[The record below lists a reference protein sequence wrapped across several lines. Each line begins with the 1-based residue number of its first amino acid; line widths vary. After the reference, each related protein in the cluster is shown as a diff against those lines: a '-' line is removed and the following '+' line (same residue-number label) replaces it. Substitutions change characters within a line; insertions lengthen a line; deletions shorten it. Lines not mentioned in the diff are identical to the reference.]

1 MLPEEYGRLSRETG
15 GIPISTKAVMV
26 ISLEVDMDP
35 ETTSAGMRIMSFGSP
50 YELKEL
56 KMKLLKHLKQIATD
70 EKIQYI
76 Q

>member
-15 GIPISTKAVMV
+15 GIPIATKAVMV
-26 ISLEVDMDP
+26 ISLETDMDP
-35 ETTSAGMRIMSFGSP
+35 ETTSEGMRIMSFGSP

-56 KMKLLKHLKQIATD
+56 KMKLIKHLKQIATD